1 MKNTNWKVP
10 VIIGVGVLAVILMI
24 VFGVQSSQNK
34 AIALEE
40 QVNTASSDIKVQEK
54 RRVDLVYNL
63 ADCVKQYDK
72 HEADTLTAVADGRGS
87 TGDIENVTTA
97 ITAVA
102 EAYPEL
108 KSNENYKTLM
118 NELSMTENMIA
129 EYRSNYNKQ
138 IKEYKRY
145 VRKFPTRQ
153 FLGLLGYEVQEYEY
167 LDYNAPVDAPQDL
180 FKEDQY
186 YTKHTKTVYEYDDDG
201 NVIGSHEEEYWTWD
215 LYDSDNKHCDKVTF
229 LGIEFD
235 YGQIYKPYENYID
248 TIDGDYHV
256 RYVYYGSKTEYTG
269 TIFTKLD
276 NHTINKTEFYKD
288 MNINDTVD
296 HLQSNVGV
304 IVFWIFWIILIGGMV
319 FGFYYLDN
327 RWLDQ

>member
-34 AIALEE
+34 AIVLEE
-40 QVNTASSDIKVQEK
+40 QVSTASSDIKVQEK

-72 HEADTLTAVADGRGS
+72 HEADTLTAIVDGRGS

-97 ITAVA
+97 ITAVT

-167 LDYNAPVDAPQDL
+167 LDYNAPVNAPQDL
-180 FKEDQY
+180 FKED
-186 YTKHTKTVYEYDDDG
+186 
-201 NVIGSHEEEYWTWD
+201 
-215 LYDSDNKHCDKVTF
+215 
-229 LGIEFD
+229 
-235 YGQIYKPYENYID
+235 
-248 TIDGDYHV
+248 
-256 RYVYYGSKTEYTG
+256 
-269 TIFTKLD
+269 
-276 NHTINKTEFYKD
+276 
-288 MNINDTVD
+288 
-296 HLQSNVGV
+296 
-304 IVFWIFWIILIGGMV
+304 
-319 FGFYYLDN
+319 
-327 RWLDQ
+327 